1 MVQRMLLVTPELC
14 SGCRLC
20 EAACSF
26 WHCKVIQPSRSRVT
40 VIKFEDKGLDIP
52 VMCLQCDDA
61 ACVAACPTN
70 ALYKDEETGLVKYD
84 PDRCLGCKS
93 CINACPFGGV
103 GWDPETNTI
112 LKCDWCGGD
121 PQCAKIC
128 PTGAIKWVRAD
139 QADDTKRRLVAMR
152 FQEVAQHLMAPK
164 RAGV

>member
-1 MVQRMLLVTPELC
+1 MAQKMLLVTPELC

-20 EAACSF
+20 EAICSF
-26 WHCKVIQPSRSRVT
+26 WHYKVIQPSRSRVT
-40 VIKFEDKGLDIP
+40 VVKFEDKGLDIP
-52 VMCLQCDDA
+52 VMCLQCDDP

-103 GWDPETNTI
+103 GWDPETNTV